1 MIGVLLT
8 FMSRVASGKA
18 SSDGSSYKGELRQ
31 LGQDSQDLHR
41 KLSGTLSFE
50 PTEPNITLKMTGDG
64 RGT

>member
-1 MIGVLLT
+1 
-8 FMSRVASGKA
+8 MSQVASGKA
-18 SSDGSSYKGELRQ
+18 SSEFYKGELRQ
-31 LGQDSQDLHR
+31 LGQDIQDLHR